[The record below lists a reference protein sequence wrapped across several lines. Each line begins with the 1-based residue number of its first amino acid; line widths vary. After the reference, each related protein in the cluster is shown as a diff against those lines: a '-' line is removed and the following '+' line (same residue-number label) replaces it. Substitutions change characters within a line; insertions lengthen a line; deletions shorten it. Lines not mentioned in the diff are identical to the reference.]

1 MISVKGL
8 QELPYWV
15 CDWAIPNY
23 ISRRQQEDRREQQ
36 DGVAQTPAPLE
47 PQDPRVTVD
56 LQEPQVTA
64 LLDQP
69 DHLELRVMLD
79 PLASQVIQEH
89 QDLKEN
95 QVRIGQNEWCAAAE
109 VPEKKNVAHDSTK

>member
-1 MISVKGL
+1 
-8 QELPYWV
+8 
-15 CDWAIPNY
+15 
-23 ISRRQQEDRREQQ
+23 
-36 DGVAQTPAPLE
+36 
-47 PQDPRVTVD
+47 VD
-56 LQEPQVTA
+56 LQEPRVTA

-95 QVRIGQNEWCAAAE
+95 QVRIGQNE
-109 VPEKKNVAHDSTK
+109 